1 MTLEQEQNLEQL
13 LKDWREKRHLSIKSQ
28 REGLMGN
35 LCEELA
41 EYYRA
46 TNNDEKIDALCDM
59 YVFCMNSMETSI
71 RDIPCNTF
79 TKLGFY
85 RFNNM
90 FECMPLLER
99 VLKSSYDSGTDFVLR
114 EILELLDEEMRVLH
128 YNPYKCMLE
137 TIKEISSRT
146 GNYDENIHKFVKDRS
161 PEAVKNWHKADYSRC
176 RIMER

>member
-1 MTLEQEQNLEQL
+1 MALEQEQHLQDL
-13 LKDWREKRHLSIKSQ
+13 LKQWRDERHLSIKSQ

-71 RDIPCNTF
+71 RDIPYDAF

-85 RFNNM
+85 RFSNV

-99 VLKSSYDSGTDFVLR
+99 TLKSHYGDGTDFVLR
-114 EILELLDEEMRVLH
+114 EILKLLDEEMRVLH

-137 TIKEISSRT
+137 TIEEISSRT
-146 GNYDENIHKFVKDRS
+146 GHYDENIHKFVKDRS
-161 PEAVKNWHKADYSRC
+161 PEAVTKWYKADYSRC